1 MTRTPIID
9 RLSAGRVR
17 AIIEAYGAEPR
28 RWPAEE
34 RAAAMAYVAVNP
46 ERVAP
51 WLEDARQLDSML
63 DGLPL
68 AETVDAEDVGSV
80 HWRLLA
86 HIAPNSLEDLA
97 FDEDFEAFEAEKP
110 SADILPFATKPRAP
124 RPVPVLWAT
133 GIGLA
138 ACVAGAIFGVNL
150 SLSSLGDARMQTV
163 LEQTQLVDAEF

>member
-9 RLSAGRVR
+9 KLSAARVQ

-28 RWPAEE
+28 RWPQDE
-34 RAAAMAYVAVNP
+34 RAGAIAYVKQNP

-51 WLEDARQLDSML
+51 WLAEARQLDAML
-63 DGLPL
+63 DVLPL
-68 AETVDAEDVGSV
+68 AETIDAEDVGSV

-86 HIAPNSLEDLA
+86 HIAPDSLEDTE
-97 FDEDFEAFEAEKP
+97 FDDTAEEMP
-110 SADILPFATKPRAP
+110 SAEIVAFKPRAP
-124 RPVPVLWAT
+124 RPMPVVWAA

-138 ACVAGAIFGVNL
+138 ACIAGAVFGVNL

-163 LEQTQLVDAEF
+163 LEQTQLSDAEF

>member
-1 MTRTPIID
+1 MTRIPIID
-9 RLSAGRVR
+9 KLSAGRVR

-28 RWPAEE
+28 RWPADE
-34 RAAAMAYVAVNP
+34 RAAAMTYVAQNP

-51 WLEDARQLDSML
+51 WLAEARQLDAML
-63 DGLPL
+63 DVLPI
-68 AETVDAEDVGSV
+68 AETIDAEDVGSV

-86 HIAPNSLEDLA
+86 HIAPDSLEDVE
-97 FDEDFEAFEAEKP
+97 FDDEVEALP
-110 SADILPFATKPRAP
+110 SAEIVPFAAKPRAP
-124 RPVPVLWAT
+124 KPMPVLWAT

-138 ACVAGAIFGVNL
+138 ACIAGAIFGVNL